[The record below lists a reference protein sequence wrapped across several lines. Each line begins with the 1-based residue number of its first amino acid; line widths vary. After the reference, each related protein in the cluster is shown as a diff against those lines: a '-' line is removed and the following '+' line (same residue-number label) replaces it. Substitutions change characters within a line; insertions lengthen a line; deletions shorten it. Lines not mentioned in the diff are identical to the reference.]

1 MGEELAYSIHLG
13 SDKNRSKVAKKV
25 AKNNNSSTTS
35 FSNNA
40 VQNAQQLSKVNK
52 HNLRDY
58 DHKTDEIE
66 IVYGTNSL
74 YKDVQDLYLQEFQEA
89 QIEYDNKQIRADRK
103 IGDYFTHISNDSK
116 HDLACEL
123 IIELGDMEFWNNK
136 TMEYKKQMTEVYKD
150 QIYKLMKIV
159 PAFKVANAVVHYD
172 ETSPHMHLVGVPVKD
187 GYKNGMK
194 KQVAKSQIFTK
205 TSLKEIQDKMRKSCI
220 EKFNEIY
227 EQKATLKQKQKGR
240 NRDINVNQMDG
251 YSELKR
257 EQEKNTKRLKEANSK
272 SDELDIKTQEIKEIL
287 NNLKSPLLDKNN
299 KIISNENID
308 KFLNYTEEVK
318 DTTKSI
324 KGVNDLNITID
335 KVEKNYK
342 NLESER
348 DRLYYSNTEKDKMI
362 AELKEEIKFKDNK
375 INKLE
380 TALNK
385 VKTELSK
392 FKDFWRR
399 LIRRFQTKVFDE
411 RFDNIPEDKRSYT
424 LVAED
429 LERSGIFDD
438 NDSNIVKNPRR
449 KILTNDELAE
459 IQAKKGKKKNDYN
472 LDYRSE
478 IVMNNELP
486 KTKIDERTGIE
497 YHLEGDYYIPN
508 LTIPKQEKIILNK
521 YGRMRLNYLKEH
533 KKAEYLTM
541 LMDGTLNSHLKEIQ
555 ETATERVEQIIKQLK
570 AKSNLTED
578 MKNTDMLYWV
588 GMMNNFKNQAEEIIF
603 NELINV

>member
-1 MGEELAYSIHLG
+1 MQELAYSIHLG
-13 SDKNRSKVAKKV
+13 SDKNRSKLGKRV
-25 AKNNNSSTTS
+25 AKNNPSDSAS
-35 FSNNA
+35 LSNNA
-40 VQNAQQLSKVNK
+40 IQNSQQLSKVNK

-58 DHKTDEIE
+58 DQNVEDIE
-66 IVYGTNSL
+66 VVYGTNDL
-74 YKDVQDLYLQEFQEA
+74 YQDVKNVYLQEFQEA
-89 QIEYDNKQIRADRK
+89 QIEYDNKQTRTDRK
-103 IGDYFTHISNDSK
+103 IENYFTHISKDSK

-123 IIELGDMEFWNNK
+123 IIELGDMNFWNDK

-150 QIYKLMKIV
+150 QIYKLMEVV

-205 TSLKEIQDKMRKSCI
+205 TSLKEIQDKMRKFCI
-220 EKFNEIY
+220 KKFNEIY
-227 EQKATLKQKQKGR
+227 EQNATLKQKQKGR

-257 EQEKNTKRLKEANSK
+257 EQEKNTKRLKEVNSK

-299 KIISNENID
+299 KFISNENID

-318 DTTKSI
+318 ETTKSI
-324 KGVNDLNITID
+324 KGVNNLNITID

-342 NLESER
+342 DLESER
-348 DRLYYSNTEKDKMI
+348 DRLYYSNTEKDKTI

-392 FKDFWRR
+392 FKNFWRR
-399 LIRRFQTKVFDE
+399 LIRRFQTRIFDE
-411 RFDNIPEDKRSYT
+411 KFDNIPEDKRSYT

-438 NDSNIVKNPRR
+438 NDSDIVKNPRR

-472 LDYRSE
+472 LD
-478 IVMNNELP
+478 
-486 KTKIDERTGIE
+486 
-497 YHLEGDYYIPN
+497 
-508 LTIPKQEKIILNK
+508 
-521 YGRMRLNYLKEH
+521 
-533 KKAEYLTM
+533 
-541 LMDGTLNSHLKEIQ
+541 
-555 ETATERVEQIIKQLK
+555 
-570 AKSNLTED
+570 
-578 MKNTDMLYWV
+578 
-588 GMMNNFKNQAEEIIF
+588 
-603 NELINV
+603 

>member
-1 MGEELAYSIHLG
+1 MII
-13 SDKNRSKVAKKV
+13 SK
-25 AKNNNSSTTS
+25 
-35 FSNNA
+35 
-40 VQNAQQLSKVNK
+40 
-52 HNLRDY
+52 
-58 DHKTDEIE
+58 
-66 IVYGTNSL
+66 
-74 YKDVQDLYLQEFQEA
+74 
-89 QIEYDNKQIRADRK
+89 
-103 IGDYFTHISNDSK
+103 
-116 HDLACEL
+116 
-123 IIELGDMEFWNNK
+123 
-136 TMEYKKQMTEVYKD
+136 
-150 QIYKLMKIV
+150 
-159 PAFKVANAVVHYD
+159 KVANAVVHYD
-172 ETSPHMHLVGVPVKD
+172 ETSPHMHLVGVPVKE

-220 EKFNEIY
+220 EKFNEVY
-227 EQKATLKQKQKGR
+227 EQNATLKQKQKGR

-287 NNLKSPLLDKNN
+287 NNLKSPLDKNN

-318 DTTKSI
+318 DITKSI

-411 RFDNIPEDKRSYT
+411 RFDNIPEDKRSYI

-438 NDSNIVKNPRR
+438 NDSDIVKNPRR
-449 KILTNDELAE
+449 KILTNDEMDE

-472 LDYRSE
+472 LD
-478 IVMNNELP
+478 
-486 KTKIDERTGIE
+486 
-497 YHLEGDYYIPN
+497 
-508 LTIPKQEKIILNK
+508 
-521 YGRMRLNYLKEH
+521 
-533 KKAEYLTM
+533 
-541 LMDGTLNSHLKEIQ
+541 
-555 ETATERVEQIIKQLK
+555 
-570 AKSNLTED
+570 
-578 MKNTDMLYWV
+578 
-588 GMMNNFKNQAEEIIF
+588 
-603 NELINV
+603 

>member
-1 MGEELAYSIHLG
+1 MEEELAYSIHLG

-25 AKNNNSSTTS
+25 AKSNNSSTTS

-74 YKDVQDLYLQEFQEA
+74 YKDVQDLYLQEFQEV
-89 QIEYDNKQIRADRK
+89 QIQYDNKQIRADRK

-123 IIELGDMEFWNNK
+123 IIELGDMDFWNNK

-150 QIYKLMKIV
+150 QIYKLMEIV

-205 TSLKEIQDKMRKSCI
+205 TSLKEIQDKMRVNCI
-220 EKFNEIY
+220 EKFNEVY
-227 EQKATLKQKQKGR
+227 EQNAKLKIKQKGR
-240 NRDINVNQMDG
+240 NQDINVNDMRG
-251 YSELKR
+251 YRELKR
-257 EQEKNTKRLKEANSK
+257 EQEKHTKKLKEANSK
-272 SDELDIKTQEIKEIL
+272 SDNLDIKTQEIKEIL

-299 KIISNENID
+299 KLISNENID
-308 KFLNYTEEVK
+308 KVLNYTEEVK
-318 DTTKSI
+318 ETAKSI

-335 KVEKNYK
+335 KVEKNYN
-342 NLESER
+342 NLENER
-348 DRLYYSNTEKDKMI
+348 DRLYYSNIEKDKTI
-362 AELKEEIKFKDNK
+362 AGLKETIEAKDEK
-375 INKLE
+375 ISKLE

-385 VKTELSK
+385 VKEELSM
-392 FKDFWRR
+392 FKDFWRKI
-399 LIRRFQTKVFDE
+399 IRRFQTKVFDE
-411 RFDNIPEDKRSYT
+411 EFQKIPEDKRSYT

-438 NDSNIVKNPRR
+438 NDTDIVHDPTR
-449 KILTNDELAE
+449 KVLTNEELAE
-459 IQAKKGKKKNDYN
+459 KQAKKAKKKNNYN
-472 LDYRSE
+472 L
-478 IVMNNELP
+478 
-486 KTKIDERTGIE
+486 G
-497 YHLEGDYYIPN
+497 
-508 LTIPKQEKIILNK
+508 
-521 YGRMRLNYLKEH
+521 
-533 KKAEYLTM
+533 
-541 LMDGTLNSHLKEIQ
+541 
-555 ETATERVEQIIKQLK
+555 
-570 AKSNLTED
+570 
-578 MKNTDMLYWV
+578 
-588 GMMNNFKNQAEEIIF
+588 
-603 NELINV
+603 

>member
-1 MGEELAYSIHLG
+1 MQELAYSIHLG

-25 AKNNNSSTTS
+25 AKGNSSSTTS

-40 VQNAQQLSKVNK
+40 VQNARQLSKVNK

-66 IVYGTNSL
+66 IVYGTNNL
-74 YKDVQDLYLQEFQEA
+74 YNDVKNLYLQEFQEA

-123 IIELGDMEFWNNK
+123 IIELGDMDFWNDK

-150 QIYKLMKIV
+150 QIYKLMEVI

-172 ETSPHMHLVGVPVKD
+172 ETSPHIHLVGIPVKD

-205 TSLKEIQDKMRKSCI
+205 TSLKEIQDKMRAYCI
-220 EKFNEIY
+220 EKFNEVY
-227 EQKATLKQKQKGR
+227 EQNATLKKKQKGR
-240 NRDINVNQMDG
+240 NQDINVNQMDG
-251 YSELKR
+251 YRELKR
-257 EQEKNTKRLKEANSK
+257 EQENNAKKLKEANNK
-272 SDELDIKTQEIKEIL
+272 SNELDIKTQEIKEIL

-299 KIISNENID
+299 KLISNENID

-342 NLESER
+342 NLENER
-348 DRLYYSNTEKDKMI
+348 DRLYYSNNEKDKTI
-362 AELKEEIKFKDNK
+362 AELKEEIKFKDKK

-380 TALNK
+380 EALEK
-385 VKTELSK
+385 AKTELYK

-399 LIRRFQTKVFDE
+399 LIKRFQMKIFDE
-411 RFDNIPEDKRSYT
+411 RYEGVPDDKRNYT
-424 LVAED
+424 IVAED
-429 LERSGIFDD
+429 LEKSGIFD
-438 NDSNIVKNPRR
+438 NDDAEIVKNPAR
-449 KILTNDELAE
+449 KVLTKDELAE
-459 IQAKKGKKKNDYN
+459 IQAKKNKKKNDYN
-472 LDYRSE
+472 L
-478 IVMNNELP
+478 N
-486 KTKIDERTGIE
+486 
-497 YHLEGDYYIPN
+497 
-508 LTIPKQEKIILNK
+508 
-521 YGRMRLNYLKEH
+521 
-533 KKAEYLTM
+533 
-541 LMDGTLNSHLKEIQ
+541 
-555 ETATERVEQIIKQLK
+555 
-570 AKSNLTED
+570 
-578 MKNTDMLYWV
+578 
-588 GMMNNFKNQAEEIIF
+588 
-603 NELINV
+603 